1 MEKKMEKVYLDLESF
16 NGITFKTKAIGDQKN
31 QCVLELDEE
40 RALDILIELSL
51 KFPTQAMR
59 WGKRAIK
66 EKN

>member
-1 MEKKMEKVYLDLESF
+1 MEKVNLNLESF
-16 NGITFKTKAIGDQKN
+16 NGITFKTKAIGDQKT

-59 WGKRAIK
+59 WGKRVIK
-66 EKN
+66 EKNNDQ